1 MPPFQ
6 WAHSIRPDSVVLLEL
21 DLKASGPF
29 FLPRV
34 QECLDFHASLFDCH
48 DCVAEQTPCMPI
60 VAAKCEPPAP
70 ARPKP
75 ANAAATATHA
85 AATAASTGPTTAA
98 AAPTAV
104 APAATAQVAVFTS
117 TAVATASDPTT
128 HPPSTLAASALL
140 GAAVRKDETPRKNVV
155 TAGDLERIVTRNG
168 QCKSASRNP
177 VNELS
182 ESRFSAEADRP
193 LILSGA
199 AASSSHKG
207 TGEHRFVAPQKPSG
221 RHEGTGE
228 HKLTSKAAPD
238 AATAAVMRSL
248 VSPASV
254 RRSYMLMFEGMF
266 FGRNILNI
274 VASEGLDRM
283 IRPDSLPNWRS
294 RLQRLAFLPDSS
306 MEAVR
311 EKVQRVVEKFHG
323 GFGLRNAAESVLLT
337 WQGKPLLAASV
348 WSVDSRL
355 YV

>member
-207 TGEHRFVAPQKPSG
+207 TGEH
-221 RHEGTGE
+221 
-228 HKLTSKAAPD
+228 KLRSKAAPD
-238 AATAAVMRSL
+238 AATAAVRRSIVL
-248 VSPASV
+248 PASV

>member
-1 MPPFQ
+1 
-6 WAHSIRPDSVVLLEL
+6 
-21 DLKASGPF
+21 
-29 FLPRV
+29 
-34 QECLDFHASLFDCH
+34 
-48 DCVAEQTPCMPI
+48 MPI

-207 TGEHRFVAPQKPSG
+207 TGEH
-221 RHEGTGE
+221 
-228 HKLTSKAAPD
+228 KLRSKAAPD
-238 AATAAVMRSL
+238 AATAAVRRSIVL
-248 VSPASV
+248 PASV